1 MEVVVSSIVEGVN
14 PRRYFDEEEMQE
26 LTRSIKANGILQPI
40 AVRQN
45 AEGKYTIMAGHRR
58 FRAAQTLKLDKVPVH
73 LVDGD
78 EDEIALIENSVR
90 ADMSPA
96 EECEAA
102 AKILRKMKGDI
113 VEAAIHLGWTE
124 DKLRRRVALSA
135 CSQKVRD
142 ALAER
147 KIKLGIAELLATVPE
162 TENQDKA
169 LEKIVANN
177 LSVVE
182 VKHFLAKLTQKLSS
196 AIFDRAEC
204 AQCRFNTAVQ
214 SSLFSELVADD
225 SFCTNADCF
234 SKKTEEAAN
243 LKAEALK
250 ENVQTV
256 RVVSLQDTQENFT
269 KLSEQGGHGVG
280 CDQFRSCHSC
290 AKYGAVVWLT
300 PGHEGEV
307 EQDICFD
314 LDCHAQKVAAAH
326 PAPVIAPTTGPDS
339 VETGASPGLDDD
351 GLENASCGE
360 NNQDNTGSC
369 CGSSTPAE
377 TQFISSAIIE
387 YRRNLWNMVAKKMI
401 AADLEKGRTILLALV
416 INGRSSTTDKY
427 KIESVLK
434 KYDVQSS
441 SFEALC
447 SDIDSKDMAL
457 RLSAAS
463 AATAFDSLQHSEVQ
477 SILHYLRPNLGD
489 FWKMDA
495 DYLKLLTK
503 AQIRAVCDELGISE
517 KLESKVFTDKKEAL
531 VKAIMESGI
540 DFAGLVPAHL
550 NY

>member
-58 FRAAQTLKLDKVPVH
+58 FRAAQTLKLDKVPAH

-243 LKAEALK
+243 IKAEALK